1 MVEPDVS
8 TYLQAPS
15 VGQVCLRQA
24 KIENISFFFFFRS
37 FVFCFVLFFLQRL
50 ELTNGASKLSKVKIE
65 SAFSWFFLGGRRAGS
80 RFDLEP
86 LLEARAVQG

>member
-24 KIENISFFFFFRS
+24 KIELFLFFFFLEVLF
-37 FVFCFVLFFLQRL
+37 FVLSCFFFLQRL

-65 SAFSWFFLGGRRAGS
+65 SAFSWFFFGGEEGEGLVHDS
-80 RFDLEP
+80 T
-86 LLEARAVQG
+86 

>member
-24 KIENISFFFFFRS
+24 KIELFLFFFFRS

-65 SAFSWFFLGGRRAGS
+65 SAFSWFFFGGRRAGS